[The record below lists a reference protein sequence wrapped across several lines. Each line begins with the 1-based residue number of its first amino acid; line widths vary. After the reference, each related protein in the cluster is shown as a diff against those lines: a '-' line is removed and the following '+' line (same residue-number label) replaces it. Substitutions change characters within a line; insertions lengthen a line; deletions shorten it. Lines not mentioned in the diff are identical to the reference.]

1 MEALPYV
8 AGGFLIRF
16 FFFAVQVRYKAESAK
31 AKQRSNEFKPPAF
44 NLM

>member
-1 MEALPYV
+1 METLAYV
-8 AGGFLIRF
+8 AGGFLIRL
-16 FFFAVQVRYKAESAK
+16 FFFAVQLRHKTESAK